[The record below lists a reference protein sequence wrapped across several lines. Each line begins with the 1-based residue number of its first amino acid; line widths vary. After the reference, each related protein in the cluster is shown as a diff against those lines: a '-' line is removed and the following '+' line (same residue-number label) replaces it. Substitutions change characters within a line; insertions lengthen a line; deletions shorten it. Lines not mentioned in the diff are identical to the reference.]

1 MSSLI
6 SIWRHF
12 LLLHVIRPYL
22 FNINLNTKASTE
34 LILLASERDFLS
46 CFLLLS

>member
-1 MSSLI
+1 MSCLI
-6 SIWRHF
+6 SNRRHF
-12 LLLHVIRPYL
+12 LLLHVLRPYL
-22 FNINLNTKASTE
+22 FNMNLNTEASTE